1 MALLL
6 FAPPVLPLAPTEY
19 NPEYFNQLIRS
30 LNIYLTQI
38 GSTTPIVI
46 DQLTLLAL
54 PTSPVGLRPGTVWND
69 SGTLKIVIANTILV
83 PTATELTITGYL
95 PVLDRVTP
103 LVKNVNLVG
112 VAPILIQNGLI
123 TPSGAVTIT
132 GLAPTVLKGNVIP
145 SVAVTITGIAPTITV
160 A

>member
-6 FAPPVLPLAPTEY
+6 FAPPILPLAPTTY
-19 NPEYFNQLIRS
+19 NPEYFNQLVRA
-30 LNIYLTQI
+30 LNIYLNQI

-69 SGTLKIVIANTILV
+69 GGILKIVLSNTILV
-83 PTATELTITGYL
+83 TTGTL
-95 PVLDRVTP
+95 SIAGRTPSLDNIAP
-103 LVKNVNLVG
+103 PVKNL
-112 VAPILIQNGLI
+112 GLI
-123 TPSGAVTIT
+123 
-132 GLAPTVLKGNVIP
+132 
-145 SVAVTITGIAPTITV
+145 GIAPTITV

>member
-19 NPEYFNQLIRS
+19 NPEYFNQLIRA
-30 LNIYLTQI
+30 LNVYLKQI

-69 SGTLKIVIANTILV
+69 GGTLKLVLSNTILV
-83 PTATELTITGYL
+83 QGATLNI
-95 PVLDRVTP
+95 
-103 LVKNVNLVG
+103 VG
-112 VAPILIQNGLI
+112 K
-123 TPSGAVTIT
+123 TPSLDNI
-132 GLAPTVLKGNVIP
+132 APPVKTVDLIGV
-145 SVAVTITGIAPTITV
+145 APTITV